1 MFSTIF
7 NALDTKYF
15 QNALNTFVSHLLVS
29 EVRAKTLGAFV
40 HQIGLSFS
48 FGIIKWSA
56 SQSFMVHDAS
66 WWRNYAM
73 GSVRLSHL
81 TIVLAMS

>member
-1 MFSTIF
+1 MNTVV
-7 NALDTKYF
+7 F
-15 QNALNTFVSHLLVS
+15 QLGSEVS
-29 EVRAKTLGAFV
+29 EAWTPIQNLG
-40 HQIGLSFS
+40 SFCAS
-48 FGIIKWSA
+48 NRFEFNGMIQWTA